1 VSGTVEPKHYLDMLA
16 AAGFRD
22 AEMVSFTGYRTAPTT
37 IGATF
42 RATKP
47 SASI

>member
-1 VSGTVEPKHYLDMLA
+1 MLA

-22 AEMVSFTGYRTAPTT
+22 AEMVSFTGYRTALTT